1 MKNNGNK
8 KVLNIL
14 VLILAIIV
22 FYMSTNGLLN
32 NEVLYMSIILA
43 ILVLINL
50 IYIGDKKQL
59 SNYIFIVLNIIGIFI
74 FSYLIIVEHQ
84 LKVR

>member
-22 FYMSTNGLLN
+22 FYMSTNGLLS
-32 NEVLYMSIILA
+32 NEILYMSIILA
-43 ILVLINL
+43 ILVLLNL

-74 FSYLIIVEHQ
+74 FAYLIIVEHQ

>member
-84 LKVR
+84 LKIR